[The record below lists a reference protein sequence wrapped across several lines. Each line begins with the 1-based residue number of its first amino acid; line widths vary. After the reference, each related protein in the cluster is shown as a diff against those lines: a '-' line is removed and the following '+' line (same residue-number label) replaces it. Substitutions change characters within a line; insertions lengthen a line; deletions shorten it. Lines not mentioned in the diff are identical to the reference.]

1 MIHTLSIA
9 QPRLPRTE
17 AVADRVISVD
27 ETDSTNA
34 LAASMITDGSLT
46 LPSHTAHGLAVAV
59 VAADSQIA
67 GHGRNGHTWISQPGS
82 CSTISY
88 VVRVPRAV
96 ALDETIN
103 GWLQMI
109 AGLAT
114 LDALNGM
121 IEASGAS
128 MIDAEHFLELK
139 WPNDVYCHGLKL
151 GGLLSQVVM
160 LPQSDGAPSS
170 SAQSDGTQSG
180 DTQPDSAGRDDD
192 VALVIGVG
200 LNLALP
206 PTLLPTSQSTSLQL
220 HASGLPPFATMRDAI
235 AAREVTGL
243 RERLTAFIAD
253 PQDAVAALHEEMHAV
268 CWARGRT
275 VEAHFTDGTA
285 LAGTAV
291 GLDNDASLILRTAD
305 GVEHTVHTAD
315 VGVL

>member
-46 LPSHTAHGLAVAV
+46 LPSHTAHGLAVVV
-59 VAADSQIA
+59 VAADSQVA

-88 VVRVPRAV
+88 VVRVPRAI

-160 LPQSDGAPSS
+160 LPPSDGAPSS
-170 SAQSDGTQSG
+170 SAQF
-180 DTQPDSAGRDDD
+180 DSPGRDDD

-253 PQDAVAALHEEMHAV
+253 PQDAVVALHEEMHAV

>member
-46 LPSHTAHGLAVAV
+46 LPSHTAHGLAVVV
-59 VAADSQIA
+59 VAADSQVA
-67 GHGRNGHTWISQPGS
+67 GRGRNGHTWISQPGS

-160 LPQSDGAPSS
+160 LPPSDVAPSS
-170 SAQSDGTQSG
+170 DAQSSDA
-180 DTQPDSAGRDDD
+180 QPDSAGRDDD
-192 VALVIGVG
+192 VALVIGIG

-253 PQDAVAALHEEMHAV
+253 PQGAVVALHEEMHAV

>member
-1 MIHTLSIA
+1 MLPMIHTLSIA
-9 QPRLPRTE
+9 KPRLPRTE

-46 LPSHTAHGLAVAV
+46 LPSHTPRGLAVAV

-67 GHGRNGHTWISQPGS
+67 GRGRNGHAWISQPGS

-88 VVRVPRAV
+88 VVRIPCAI

-121 IEASGAS
+121 IEDSGAS
-128 MIDAEHFLELK
+128 MLDSDHFLELK

-160 LPQSDGAPSS
+160 LPQSTEQSAEPSAATGQ
-170 SAQSDGTQSG
+170 SADPVESE
-180 DTQPDSAGRDDD
+180 DD

-220 HASGLPPFATMRDAI
+220 HANGLPPFTTMRDAI

-253 PQDAVAALHEEMHAV
+253 PQGAVVALHEEMHAV

-285 LAGTAV
+285 LTGTAV